1 MRLSLIPKDRVF
13 FTMFQQ
19 HADNTSAIA
28 VALADLLEH
37 FTDIAKKGKAIQ
49 ELEHHGD
56 ELTHEI
62 IKRAGLRFV
71 TPLDRD
77 DILTLAARLD
87 DIADA
92 CLDASEMLV
101 LYRVREIRPAAR
113 QQADVLVAA
122 TAALRDALG
131 HLERLDGLEP
141 FWTRVHSLEND
152 GDQIMNRAVAE
163 LFSGEMDPVEVLK
176 WRDLHRILEAAIDR
190 CEDAANII
198 EMVVVKNS

>member
-13 FTMFQQ
+13 FTLFQQ
-19 HADNTSAIA
+19 HAENTSKIA
-28 VALADLLEH
+28 VALAELLSN
-37 FTDIAKKGKAIQ
+37 FTETTEKGKAIQ
-49 ELEHHGD
+49 VLEHQGD
-56 ELTHEI
+56 ELTHDI
-62 IKRAGLRFV
+62 ATRVGKRFV
-71 TPLDRD
+71 TPLDRA
-77 DILTLAARLD
+77 DILSLAARLD

-113 QQADVLVAA
+113 QQAEVLVAA

-131 HLERLDGLEP
+131 HLEKLDGLEP
-141 FWTRVHSLEND
+141 YWIRIHSLEND

-163 LFSGEMDPVEVLK
+163 LFSGEMDAVEVVK

-190 CEDAANII
+190 CEDAANVI
-198 EMVVVKNS
+198 EMVVVKHS